1 VRRRY
6 CDNAATTWPKPE
18 AVWEAWSAAA
28 RDCGASA
35 GRGGYRSALAAGRLR
50 EAARGAAARLLGTSP
65 GRVALVPSATIG
77 LNMAI
82 QGLVEPGDHLI
93 VTAADHNA
101 TLRPVHALER
111 AGRIGCSVVPCDA
124 TGQVAVAAILE
135 AVRPSTRW
143 IVLAHASN
151 VTGAVQDVRG
161 LAEGLADRK
170 PRRPRIILDAAQTAG
185 VLPLDVGSLGADVVV
200 APAHKWILGM
210 AGVAAVW
217 AADGVE
223 PRSVLQGGTG
233 TASEALDMPEAFV
246 QRLEPGTP
254 DTPALA
260 AMSAAV
266 DWLERAGV
274 ERVASGCRV
283 LAAACVDGLREIEG
297 VRVFN
302 AAGGPP
308 IVAFTVEGYHPAEVA
323 GVLEQAAAVE
333 VRSGL
338 HCAGLVH
345 GHLGAPDGTVR
356 ASFGPFNTPDDARE
370 IVGIVR
376 QLAESRFPGAVSA
389 HDGDST
395 HDGETR
401 KA

>member
-1 VRRRY
+1 MPRRY

-35 GRGGYRSALAAGRLR
+35 GRGGYRSALAADRLR
-50 EAARGAAARLLGTSP
+50 EAARAAAARLLGASP

-77 LNMAI
+77 LNIAI

-111 AGRIGCSVVPCDA
+111 AGRVACSVVPCDA
-124 TGQVAVAAILE
+124 TGQVDVAAILE

-143 IVLAHASN
+143 VVLAHASN

-161 LAEGLADRK
+161 LADGLADRE

-185 VLPLDVGSLGADVVV
+185 FMPIEVGSLGADLVV
-200 APAHKWILGM
+200 APAHKWMLGM

-217 AADGVE
+217 AAEGVE

-233 TASEALDMPEAFV
+233 TASEALDMPESFV
-246 QRLEPGTP
+246 QRMEPGTP

-260 AMSAAV
+260 ALAAAV
-266 DWLERAGV
+266 DWLERTGA
-274 ERVASGCRV
+274 ERVASGCRAV
-283 LAAACVDGLREIEG
+283 TAACAAGLRGIDG
-297 VRVFN
+297 VRVFGG
-302 AAGGPP
+302 AGGPP

-333 VRSGL
+333 VRFGL

-345 GHLGAPDGTVR
+345 GYLSAPAGTVR
-356 ASFGPFNTPDDARE
+356 ASFGPFNTFEDAHE
-370 IVGIVR
+370 IVGIVS
-376 QLAESRFPGAVSA
+376 QLAASRRPHVASA
-389 HDGDST
+389 Q
-395 HDGETR
+395 DGEART
-401 KA
+401 A